1 MVKAIDMHIHPP
13 KEPGTPAT
21 RFHTAMAKYF
31 KSPPELSLEELAA
44 KYKEL
49 DFMAVILANDDR
61 TAQGDTWDS
70 NDWVASITR
79 QYPDT
84 FIGFG
89 SVDPWMGKLAIK
101 EVERA
106 SKELG
111 MKGIKFIHMTQ
122 EFYPNERRF
131 YPIYEKI
138 AELGMVAM
146 FHTGTTGVGA
156 GLPGGGGVHLK
167 YTKPI
172 PYIDDVAADLPE
184 LTIIMAH
191 QAFPVGG
198 GAAGCTGAQAE
209 RLHGHLG
216 VVAQVLQSAADP
228 VRQHTDQ
235 AQGAVRLRLPR
246 PHPRALDPGLRRGA
260 VLGRGSAADPFRKCE
275 EGIGYV
281 TRARMNGENIEQRTV
296 RRRC

>member
-61 TAQGDTWDS
+61 TAQGDAWDS

-79 QYPDT
+79 QYPET

-111 MKGIKFIHMTQ
+111 MKGIKFIPMTQ

-191 QAFPVGG
+191 QAFPWVEE
-198 GAAGCTGAQAE
+198 Q
-209 RLHGHLG
+209 L
-216 VVAQVLQSAADP
+216 
-228 VRQHTDQ
+228 
-235 AQGAVRLRLPR
+235 
-246 PHPRALDPGLRRGA
+246 A
-260 VLGRGSAADPFRKCE
+260 VLVHKPNVYMDISGWSPKYFNPLLIQYANTLIKHKVLFGSDYPALTPERWIRDFEEAPFWDE
-275 EGIGYV
+275 
-281 TRARMNGENIEQRTV
+281 ARPLILLENAKRV
-296 RRRC
+296 LGM

>member
-61 TAQGDTWDS
+61 TAQGDAWDS

-111 MKGIKFIHMTQ
+111 MKGIKFIPMTQ

-191 QAFPVGG
+191 QAFPWVEE
-198 GAAGCTGAQAE
+198 Q
-209 RLHGHLG
+209 L
-216 VVAQVLQSAADP
+216 
-228 VRQHTDQ
+228 
-235 AQGAVRLRLPR
+235 
-246 PHPRALDPGLRRGA
+246 A
-260 VLGRGSAADPFRKCE
+260 VLVHKPNVYMDISGWSPKYFNPLLIQYANTLIKHKVLFGSDYPALTPERWIRDFEEAPFWDE
-275 EGIGYV
+275 
-281 TRARMNGENIEQRTV
+281 ARPLILLENAKRV
-296 RRRC
+296 LGM

>member
-31 KSPPELSLEELAA
+31 KSPPELYLEELAA

-61 TAQGDTWDS
+61 TAQGDAWDS

-79 QYPDT
+79 QYPET

-111 MKGIKFIHMTQ
+111 MKGIKFIPMTQ

-191 QAFPVGG
+191 QAFPWVEE
-198 GAAGCTGAQAE
+198 Q
-209 RLHGHLG
+209 L
-216 VVAQVLQSAADP
+216 
-228 VRQHTDQ
+228 
-235 AQGAVRLRLPR
+235 
-246 PHPRALDPGLRRGA
+246 A
-260 VLGRGSAADPFRKCE
+260 VLVHKPNVYMDISGWSPKYFNPLLIQYANTLIKHKVLFGSDYPALTPERWIRDFEEAPFWDE
-275 EGIGYV
+275 
-281 TRARMNGENIEQRTV
+281 ARPLILLENAKRV
-296 RRRC
+296 LGM